1 MATRYDPKFQIYLT
15 DQDGKDK
22 KVTETHPKLT
32 ATTADFQTASVA
44 LNAAYDG
51 FAIEEVT
58 LQSETS
64 VYMAS

>member
-32 ATTADFQTASVA
+32 ATETDFQNASTA

-64 VYMAS
+64 VYTAS